1 MRKYIAQEAINQ
13 YNEVKSVIEENK
25 SKPIEELYEICSE
38 KFHRNVFNFDGELFD
53 IELDRIMVTVMKIN
67 GVPTLLN
74 LLDVDVSKNLDGD
87 WEYNHTIEAIK
98 NLIAPSKTYKKNN

>member
-25 SKPIEELYEICSE
+25 GKNIEELYEICSE

-53 IELDRIMVTVMKIN
+53 IELDRIEATVMEIN
-67 GVPTLLN
+67 GVPTLLDRF
-74 LLDVDVSKNLDGD
+74 DVDVSENFNGD
-87 WEYNHTIEAIK
+87 WETHTVEDLQKIISSEEV
-98 NLIAPSKTYKKNN
+98 